1 MIEIQKNIEAIRRA
15 KGIKQVEMGN
25 RLGVSQMA
33 YSNYVNRDADIP
45 FSRLEK
51 IAEAL
56 RISVMDIITY
66 PEHYVPD
73 SIVTPECEECV
84 KKQKT
89 IDNLNTLIE
98 VLQTKLKNKKL

>member
-56 RISVMDIITY
+56 RVPIMDIITY
-66 PEHYVPD
+66 PDHYVPD
-73 SIVTPECEECV
+73 SSISPECEECA

-89 IDNLNTLIE
+89 IDNLNDLIE
-98 VLQTKLKNKKL
+98 ILNKKLNKRST